1 MQQGQAPEASA
12 TEGDG
17 AGEQAQAQAEEL
29 ADTAAAA
36 PVRSLE
42 RIHLLPIG
50 TEVEGGPDA
59 GPRLAAIAPELRQR
73 RETGEVIRGG
83 DVFRQA
89 ELEFA
94 IIKCDPEEGILGPE
108 TDYFLDG
115 SLITVFE
122 KIQFSAWGAEEMSS
136 EDLFLKVVA
145 PYLKCEFGAYKP
157 RESMRARLFHCGQT
171 FQIGDIYFQVEA
183 TEPGGLGVVTTQ
195 SEIFATWD
203 STPEFER
210 VHIIPFQ
217 DTLPSVYDYNLFED
231 YIRPYLEANK
241 HKKFQQN
248 ELFMYHGVQFKM
260 VACEPNQMCRI
271 GRQTTV
277 FDEGVLHPSLRNLL
291 PPELLGQVSQLP
303 VGLQMLLLNT
313 ERTARELEDVM
324 THRRG
329 LFPET
334 IDALETFRWPPQ
346 DTQASH
352 QNTCMICLSEFEL
365 SENCK
370 RLPCQHVFH
379 SPCIE
384 EWLRRCTDCPICKD
398 NVDRAIRGY

>member
-1 MQQGQAPEASA
+1 M
-12 TEGDG
+12 
-17 AGEQAQAQAEEL
+17 
-29 ADTAAAA
+29 
-36 PVRSLE
+36 
-42 RIHLLPIG
+42 
-50 TEVEGGPDA
+50 
-59 GPRLAAIAPELRQR
+59 
-73 RETGEVIRGG
+73 
-83 DVFRQA
+83 
-89 ELEFA
+89 
-94 IIKCDPEEGILGPE
+94 
-108 TDYFLDG
+108 DG

-122 KIQFSAWGAEEMSS
+122 KIQLSAWGAEEMSS

-157 RESMRARLFHCGQT
+157 SESMRARLFHCGQT

-183 TEPGGLGVVTTQ
+183 TEPGGLGVLTTQ
-195 SEIFATWD
+195 TEIFANWD
-203 STPEFER
+203 TTPEFER

-217 DTLPSVYDYNLFED
+217 DTLPSVYHYDLFED
-231 YIRPYLEANK
+231 YLRPYLEANK
-241 HKKFQQN
+241 HKKFQVN

-260 VACEPNQMCRI
+260 VACEPNQVCRI

-313 ERTARELEDVM
+313 ERTARELEDVL

-329 LFPET
+329 MFPET
-334 IDALETFRWPPQ
+334 IDALEAFRWPPP
-346 DTQASH
+346 DTEASNQNN
-352 QNTCMICLSEFEL
+352 QNTCMICLCDFEL
-365 SENCK
+365 TENCK
-370 RLPCQHVFH
+370 RLPCRHVFH
-379 SPCIE
+379 SDCIQ